1 MNILIIDR
9 FPPVFLEQ
17 LAELPVQVNYQPEI
31 KRPEVLE
38 LIPEIDIL
46 IMNSKV
52 KADKELADKA
62 KRLKLVLRAGVGMDH
77 IDEVYLASKGIRA
90 QNTAGANADSVGEQ
104 TVGMLLTL
112 RHHLIRANAQVKQFA
127 WQREQNRAS
136 ELTQKPIGIIG
147 YGNTGQAVAKRL
159 QGFDAELLVY
169 DKYVS
174 DFGHAHIKE
183 VSLEEIYDKAE
194 VLSFHVPLTDETRAW
209 VNDELIQRMAHPFM
223 LLNLARG
230 PIVDLEALARGLK
243 AGKVTAAALDVL
255 PNEKMH
261 TLSSAERSV
270 LEELFAYENVIFAPH
285 IGGWSHE
292 SLRNINNR
300 LVDYVKELLGE

>member
-1 MNILIIDR
+1 MNLLIIDR
-9 FPPVFLEQ
+9 FPVAFLDQ
-17 LAELPVQVNYQPEI
+17 LAALPVQFNYQPEI

-38 LIPEIDIL
+38 LISDIDIL

-52 KADKELADKA
+52 KVDQELADKA
-62 KRLKLVLRAGVGMDH
+62 NRLKLVLRAGVGMDH
-77 IDEVYLASKGIRA
+77 IDMEYLASKGIVA

-112 RHHLIRANAQVKQFA
+112 RHHLIRANAQVKQFD
-127 WQREQNRAS
+127 WQREQNRAA
-136 ELTQKPIGIIG
+136 ELTQKTIGIIG
-147 YGNTGQAVAKRL
+147 YGNTGKAVAKRL
-159 QGFDAELLVY
+159 AGFEAELLVY

-174 DFGHAHIKE
+174 DFGHDHIKE
-183 VSLEEIYDKAE
+183 VSLEEIYERAD
-194 VLSFHVPLTDETRAW
+194 VLSFHVPLTSETREW
-209 VNDELIQRMAHPFM
+209 VHDDLIERMAKPFM

-230 PIVDLEALARGLK
+230 PIVNLDALARGLK
-243 AGKVTAAALDVL
+243 TGKITAAALDVL

-261 TLSSAERSV
+261 KLSSAERSV
-270 LEELFAYENVIFAPH
+270 LSELFEYENVIFAPH

-300 LVDYVKELLGE
+300 LVAYVKELLEG